1 METTA
6 IILSTVDGGNFAV
19 VNIKDMDRT
28 QAEIA
33 CVEPLEEEFGETVV
47 TITFDDFDML
57 DITGETAL
65 EVETDEGIRVIGVER
80 TWIY

>member
-19 VNIKDMDRT
+19 VNIKDMDR
-28 QAEIA
+28 AEAEMA
-33 CVEPLEEEFGETVV
+33 CVEPFEEEFSETVV
-47 TITFDDFDML
+47 RITFDDFDML

>member
-19 VNIKDMDRT
+19 VNIEGMDKME
-28 QAEIA
+28 AEIA
-33 CVEPLEEEFGETVV
+33 CVEPLEEEFGETVDSV
-47 TITFDDFDML
+47 IFDDFGLL
-57 DITGETAL
+57 DVTGKTDLEMET
-65 EVETDEGIRVIGVER
+65 VDGIRTVAVER